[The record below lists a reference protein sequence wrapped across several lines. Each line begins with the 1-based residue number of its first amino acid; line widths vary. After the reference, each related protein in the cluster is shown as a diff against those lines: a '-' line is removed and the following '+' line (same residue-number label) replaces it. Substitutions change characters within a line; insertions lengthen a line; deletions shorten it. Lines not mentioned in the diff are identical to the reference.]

1 MSKIIAVDFDGTLC
15 FSRFPALGPANVPA
29 IQKLIAARRAGDR
42 IVLWSSRTG
51 TALDAAVEFC
61 RNYGLEFDAVNEN
74 LPDVVARWG
83 ESRKVYADE
92 YWDDKAAA
100 YEEPSCDNCP
110 NRREKNASRKS
121 IYSWCAN
128 TCKNY
133 RSKV

>member
-1 MSKIIAVDFDGTLC
+1 MGKIIAVDFDGTLC
-15 FSRFPALGPANVPA
+15 NSQFPEFGPANIPA
-29 IQKLIAARRAGDR
+29 MQRLVEARGRGDR
-42 IVLWSSRTG
+42 VILWTCRTG
-51 TALDAAVEFC
+51 AALDGAVEFC
-61 RNYGLEFDAVNEN
+61 RRYGLEFDAVNEN

-110 NRREKNASRKS
+110 NRRLTGARKKS
-121 IYSWCAN
+121 IYLWCAN

-133 RSKV
+133 RPK